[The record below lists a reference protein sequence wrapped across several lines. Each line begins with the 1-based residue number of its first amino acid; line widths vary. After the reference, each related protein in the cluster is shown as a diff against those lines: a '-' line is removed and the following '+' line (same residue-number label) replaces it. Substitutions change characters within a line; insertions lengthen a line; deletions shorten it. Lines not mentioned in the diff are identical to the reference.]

1 MQASAA
7 SDRLRS
13 PPIVKEQSDRAPAV
27 LSKAG
32 ARCLGRASE
41 QTRFSSASERGRQ
54 RPTSASLSE
63 RSEQWI
69 TNEGTRLSSPERSEP

>member
-32 ARCLGRASE
+32 APLSWTSE
-41 QTRFSSASERGRQ
+41 
-54 RPTSASLSE
+54 
-63 RSEQWI
+63 
-69 TNEGTRLSSPERSEP
+69 